1 MAWKKK
7 SVSLIGRLDNMHQLI
22 KPLILILFLTAS
34 LTSFASGRTVPLEG
48 YNWYNEKSEG
58 KQEKPVDRKESSN
71 KFVQQEPEL
80 PEYEKNIRSLQEEH
94 NQAHRK
100 ALDNPTIENIL
111 AELRLE
117 KEMLRK
123 SQLYGQRRVAIGML
137 DSQFTDMKAHS
148 NVLHRRVQEEIDE
161 VEVAKNLE
169 KLSQDWGLI
178 LQVEGNCR
186 HCHAFA
192 PIVLK
197 LANKYGFQLLAASKD
212 GTDFHGIEGIADNG
226 QMLLFNPNR
235 ETPMLYLIKS
245 NGREI
250 LPISRGINSE
260 DQIIINIKN
269 IDKHIR
275 RLFL

>member
-1 MAWKKK
+1 
-7 SVSLIGRLDNMHQLI
+7 MHQLI

-123 SQLYGQRRVAIGML
+123 SQLYGQRRVAMQVAMQRQAQARQRIDQIWKEYEKNDQEIAIAQRKYQESVDYWNYTGSRIYPKNSPGYL
-137 DSQFTDMKAHS
+137 NEWQKVQIWDDRQRELWQVRQD
-148 NVLHRRVQEEIDE
+148 LHAE
-161 VEVAKNLE
+161 A
-169 KLSQDWGLI
+169 
-178 LQVEGNCR
+178 
-186 HCHAFA
+186 
-192 PIVLK
+192 LK
-197 LANKYGFQLLAASKD
+197 L
-212 GTDFHGIEGIADNG
+212 
-226 QMLLFNPNR
+226 NR
-235 ETPMLYLIKS
+235 EV
-245 NGREI
+245 
-250 LPISRGINSE
+250 
-260 DQIIINIKN
+260 Q
-269 IDKHIR
+269 
-275 RLFL
+275 